1 MNLVRQ
7 IETIMKSDGR
17 DSPAWLRKGLTA
29 VSFLYGRGVQ
39 LRNAAYDNK
48 TLKMKHLPC
57 VVISIGNITVGGTGK
72 TPLTTYLAE
81 FIERMGCRVV
91 ILSRGY
97 GGSAEGAGGIVS
109 DGQRVRMRTDECGDE
124 PYMMAQRL
132 RTTPVLVGKN
142 RWQSGMLAV
151 ETFQPDVILL
161 DDAFQHRGLA
171 RDLDLVLLDAEKPFG
186 NGFLFPRG
194 ILREPADSL
203 KRGHALIYTR
213 TGKTD
218 PVPEKALQPFLQSR
232 PVFYSHHRP
241 NLVKIIPG
249 KPRSEKDSKGTVL
262 NKHMDYLR
270 GKQIFAFA
278 GIARNED
285 FFDMIPSFGCK
296 LSGELSFTD
305 HHQYTRSDIQKIQQS
320 AVDRHADCLM
330 TTEKDYYRMS
340 FPVDWPLDLV
350 VMGVGLAFNDN
361 GFDGFISERVETLR
375 SENHHTRI
383 HPNGS
388 KR

>member
-17 DSPAWLRKGLTA
+17 DSPAWLRKSLSA

-39 LRNAAYDNK
+39 LRTTAYNNK
-48 TLKMKHLPC
+48 TLKTKHLPC
-57 VVISIGNITVGGTGK
+57 IVISIGNITVGGTGK
-72 TPLTTYLAE
+72 TPLTIYMAE
-81 FIERMGCRVV
+81 FIERIGYQVV

-97 GGSAEGAGGIVS
+97 GGSAESSGGIVS
-109 DGQRVRMRTDECGDE
+109 DGQRVQMSADECGDE

-132 RTTPVLVGKN
+132 KTTPVLVGKN

-151 ETFQPDVILL
+151 KTFRPDVILL

-186 NGFLFPRG
+186 NGFIFPRG
-194 ILREPADSL
+194 ILREPVASL
-203 KRGHALIYTR
+203 KRGHALILTR
-213 TGKTD
+213 VDKAD
-218 PVPEKALQPFLQSR
+218 PVPKKILQPFLQSKH
-232 PVFYSHHRP
+232 VFYSHHRP

-249 KPRSEKDSKGTVL
+249 EPRSEKDTDGSAL
-262 NKHMDYLR
+262 DKHMDYLK
-270 GKQIFAFA
+270 GKHVLAFA

-285 FFDMIPSFGCK
+285 FFNMIPNFGCK

-305 HHQYTRSDIQKIQQS
+305 HHQYTRSDIQNIQQL
-320 AVDRHADCLM
+320 AAERHVDCLM

-340 FPVDWPLDLV
+340 FAVAWPLDLV
-350 VMGVGLAFNDN
+350 VMGVDLVFNDS
-361 GFDGFISERVETLR
+361 GFDEFISERVATLR
-375 SENHHTRI
+375 LKKPPHKDS
-383 HPNGS
+383 P
-388 KR
+388 

>member
-7 IETIMKSDGR
+7 IETIMKSDGK
-17 DSPAWLRKGLTA
+17 DSPAWLRKGLSA
-29 VSFLYGRGVQ
+29 ISFLYGRAVQ
-39 LRNAAYDNK
+39 LRTAAYNNK
-48 TLKMKHLPC
+48 TLKTKHLPC

-72 TPLTTYLAE
+72 TPLTIYMAE
-81 FIERMGCRVV
+81 FIERMGYRVV

-109 DGQRVRMRTDECGDE
+109 DGQRVQMCADECGDE

-132 RTTPVLVGKN
+132 KTTPVLVGKN

-151 ETFQPDVILL
+151 KTFQPDVILL

-186 NGFLFPRG
+186 NGFIFPRG
-194 ILREPADSL
+194 VLREPAASL
-203 KRGHALIYTR
+203 KRGHALILTR
-213 TGKTD
+213 VDKTD
-218 PVPEKALQPFLQSR
+218 LVPEKTLQPFLQSR
-232 PVFYSHHRP
+232 PVFYSHHKP

-249 KPRSEKDSKGTVL
+249 KPRSEKDTGGRAMD
-262 NKHMDYLR
+262 KHIDSLK
-270 GKQIFAFA
+270 GKQVLAFA

-285 FFDMIPSFGCK
+285 FFNMIPNFGCK

-305 HHQYTRSDIQKIQQS
+305 HHQYTRSDIQNIKQS
-320 AVDRHADCLM
+320 AADRHVDCLM

-340 FPVDWPLDLV
+340 FVVDWSLDLV
-350 VMGVGLAFNDN
+350 VMGVGLSFKDS
-361 GFDGFISERVETLR
+361 GFDEFISERVVTLR
-375 SENHHTRI
+375 SEKS
-383 HPNGS
+383 PQKDS
-388 KR
+388 P